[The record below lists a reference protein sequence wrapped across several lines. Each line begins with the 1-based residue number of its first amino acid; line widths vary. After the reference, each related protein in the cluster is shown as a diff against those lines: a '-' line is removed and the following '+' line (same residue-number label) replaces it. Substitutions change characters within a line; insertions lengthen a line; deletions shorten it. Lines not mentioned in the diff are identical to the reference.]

1 MPSRLLSSQDSVEEL
16 IVKIYTNC
24 TITSTEQLLLRYVLL
39 TEETLDEQLRTLI
52 KRIFYGVRHGLL
64 EVVE

>member
-16 IVKIYTNC
+16 IAQIFINC
-24 TITSTEQLLLRYVLL
+24 TITYTEQLLLQYVLL
-39 TEETLDEQLRTLI
+39 TEETLDEQLQTLI

-64 EVVE
+64 QVVE

>member
-1 MPSRLLSSQDSVEEL
+1 MSSRLLSQDSVEEI
-16 IVKIYTNC
+16 IVKIYTSC
-24 TITSTEQLLLRYVLL
+24 TITSTDQLLLRYVLL
-39 TEETLDEQLRTLI
+39 TEETLDEQLQTLI

>member
-1 MPSRLLSSQDSVEEL
+1 MSNRLLLSQDSLEEL
-16 IVKIYTNC
+16 IVKIYTDC
-24 TITSTEQLLLRYVLL
+24 TITYTQELLLRYILL

-64 EVVE
+64 KIVE